1 MYNILQFFKNP
12 ILWYK
17 KRQDFKRRLKE
28 LQERDP
34 YIYK

>member
-1 MYNILQFFKNP
+1 MWPWRKYKEHREFK
-12 ILWYK
+12 K
-17 KRQDFKRRLKE
+17 KLKE